1 MYNYKSLM
9 SNVLSTILSWC
20 ECERKQIEY
29 DPETIEVLKA
39 IYRETDPYNVPED
52 TADEETDS
60 EDSDYEPPSDIDN
73 DESTEESSE
82 EEESEDELVG
92 EELIVRKDIKNG
104 LFWLF

>member
-39 IYRETDPYNVPED
+39 IYRETEPESEGEEY
-52 TADEETDS
+52 EETDS
-60 EDSDYEPPSDIDN
+60 EDSDYEPTSDVDS
-73 DESTEESSE
+73 STEEESSD
-82 EEESEDELVG
+82 EESETVS

-104 LFWLF
+104 FFWLF

>member
-39 IYRETDPYNVPED
+39 IYRETEPESEGEEY
-52 TADEETDS
+52 EETDS
-60 EDSDYEPPSDIDN
+60 EDSDYEPTSDIDI
-73 DESTEESSE
+73 DSSTEEESSD
-82 EEESEDELVG
+82 EESETVG